1 MGAFTDIK
9 SSVYRGAAMNQQ
21 HKGFLVWM
29 DLEMTGLDPNV
40 DTILEIAT
48 IITDGQLNTVAEG
61 PNIVIH
67 QPDSVLDIMG
77 DWCKEH
83 HGASGLSARVR
94 TSTTSMLDAEQQSL
108 DFIKQYVPQ
117 GVSPLCGNS
126 IHQDRRFLVP
136 YMPTLEGYLHYRN
149 IDVSTVK
156 ELTRRW
162 YPHIEAPVKA
172 GEHLALADV
181 RESIAELKFY
191 REQVFT
197 SNTL

>member
-1 MGAFTDIK
+1 
-9 SSVYRGAAMNQQ
+9 MNQQ
-21 HKGFLVWM
+21 CKDYLVWM
-29 DLEMTGLDPNV
+29 DLEMTGLDPNI

-48 IITDGQLNTVAEG
+48 IITDGQLNIVTEG

-67 QPDSVLDIMG
+67 QPDSVLDAMG

-83 HGASGLSARVR
+83 HGNSGLSERVR
-94 TSTTSMLDAEQQSL
+94 SSTVSMLDAEQQSL
-108 DFIKQYVPQ
+108 DFIKAYVPK

-136 YMPTLEGYLHYRN
+136 YMPTLEAYLHYRN

-156 ELTRRW
+156 ELIKRW
-162 YPHIEAPVKA
+162 HPDVEVPAKA

-191 REQVFT
+191 REKFFRT
-197 SNTL
+197 NAG